1 MKYLKS
7 IAVLLL
13 ALMII
18 GCSAPEPDVSSDDDV
33 TTEEPGTNP
42 GTGTEGSPDGETG
55 ESPEEEIVSS
65 TLTFETENVKTI
77 SPYSYNTT
85 VAASA
90 VSSRSGELSYLSYN
104 TDDSANFLPMVFT
117 SDNGTKIIFGDSAIK
132 ELDDG
137 YYFVYIGSLQTV
149 RKEPTIIYKEA
160 GEDEFGNIIYEEQEV
175 LIDVSNYYGE
185 NYAIIDLKH
194 NEVYLI
200 NDPYNYSDRFYINWE
215 NKDSFYVTEEAFYFE
230 GYKNNGKRNLY
241 RIEKDKLGS
250 ESLRAVFSNVFG
262 YSSIRALSEDYIL
275 VEGENGLYVMDRVS
289 GYSPTRIVPEDY
301 SMEYN
306 EKHDFT
312 YPFQNNDCSFI
323 NGNGIYD
330 FSISWVYNPSS
341 PAVVVTVL
349 NVSQGDV
356 SFEGVEFFPVNTT
369 PENYGPYLEKVYTGM
384 LDGKNA
390 GIFVVNTAYVSGLFY
405 YALDNG
411 TPEVKFI
418 PFEGTDRTAA
428 YFRVN
433 GSRVYW
439 IGGENDNANG
449 SYIRYYDFST
459 MNEGSFKIPGKPA
472 ASSDFSISD
481 NGTVIYWQYLDD
493 IQVGT
498 YSWNPDKESYPT
510 LIMTTDGDVHSMVNV
525 STL

>member
-1 MKYLKS
+1 MRKAKLQFNIKTSFKDGLACRY
-7 IAVLLL
+7 ATETAL
-13 ALMII
+13 ALYICQ
-18 GCSAPEPDVSSDDDV
+18 GAQR
-33 TTEEPGTNP
+33 GTVCQLH
-42 GTGTEGSPDGETG
+42 GVE
-55 ESPEEEIVSS
+55 
-65 TLTFETENVKTI
+65 
-77 SPYSYNTT
+77 
-85 VAASA
+85 
-90 VSSRSGELSYLSYN
+90 
-104 TDDSANFLPMVFT
+104 
-117 SDNGTKIIFGDSAIK
+117 
-132 ELDDG
+132 
-137 YYFVYIGSLQTV
+137 
-149 RKEPTIIYKEA
+149 
-160 GEDEFGNIIYEEQEV
+160 
-175 LIDVSNYYGE
+175 
-185 NYAIIDLKH
+185 
-194 NEVYLI
+194 YLI
-200 NDPYNYSDRFYINWE
+200 CGHYYYQLRCKFYN
-215 NKDSFYVTEEAFYFE
+215 
-230 GYKNNGKRNLY
+230 
-241 RIEKDKLGS
+241 
-250 ESLRAVFSNVFG
+250 LRVCREDVWK
-262 YSSIRALSEDYIL
+262 ALSEDYIL

>member
-42 GTGTEGSPDGETG
+42 GTGTEGNPDGETG

-77 SPYSYNTT
+77 SPYSYNTA
-85 VAASA
+85 VAASS
-90 VSSRSGELSYLSYN
+90 VSSRSCELSYLSYN

-160 GEDEFGNIIYEEQEV
+160 GKDEFGNIIYEEQEV
-175 LIDVSNYYGE
+175 LIDVSNYYGD

-200 NDPYNYSDRFYINWE
+200 NDPYDYNDRFYINWE
-215 NKDSFYVTEEAFYFE
+215 NEDSFYVTEEAFYFE

-241 RIEKDKLGS
+241 RIEKDRLGS

-262 YSSIRALSEDYIL
+262 YSSIRALSEDYIF
-275 VEGENGLYVMDRVS
+275 VDGENGLYVLDRVG
-289 GYSPTRIVPEDY
+289 GYSPTRIVSDDFVLSSEQEHSDTNPFNY
-301 SMEYN
+301 SCE
-306 EKHDFT
+306 
-312 YPFQNNDCSFI
+312 FI
-323 NGNGIYD
+323 DGNKIFD
-330 FSISWVYNPSS
+330 FSTYYVYNPYKC
-341 PAVVVTVL
+341 AVAVTVL
-349 NVSQGDV
+349 DVLDGSVSLDR
-356 SFEGVEFFPVNTT
+356 VETFILDELPTD
-369 PENYGPYLEKVYTGM
+369 YWPYLERIYTGVM
-384 LDGKNA
+384 HGRMT
-390 GIFVVNTAYVSGLFY
+390 GIFSINTSVFAGLFY

-428 YFRVN
+428 HFRVN

-459 MNEGSFKIPGKPA
+459 MKEGSFKIPGKPA